1 MTEGIFLC
9 LYVSWLLHH
18 FLSTYDVDACREI
31 VEAGTQILA
40 LDVVD
45 AVVYGLASG
54 LNSID
59 AGAYA
64 ICHDAHLIEE
74 HTLGRGEG
82 NLAGTGAGNVDA
94 VLGPF
99 LILHGEGSY
108 LGAVVSHLERGAV
121 TTVRRS
127 LEGEL
132 GLAVEGKGR
141 CGGRAALLGGAKLA
155 ALEAT
160 STGD

>member
-9 LYVSWLLHH
+9 LYMSWLLHH
-18 FLSTYDVDACREI
+18 FLATYDVDACREI
-31 VEAGTQILA
+31 VEAGAQILT

-45 AVVYGLASG
+45 AVVYGLAGG
-54 LNSID
+54 LDSID

-64 ICHDAHLIEE
+64 ISHDAHLIEE

-82 NLAGTGAGNVDA
+82 NRAGTGAGNVEA

-108 LGAVVSHLERGAV
+108 LGAVVSHLEQGSV
-121 TTVRRS
+121 SSERRS

-132 GLAVEGKGR
+132 GLAFEGKGR
-141 CGGRAALLGGAKLA
+141 CSGSAALLF
-155 ALEAT
+155 
-160 STGD
+160 